1 MCAKDQAKKA
11 PPLPENAPGVN
22 KFRYKQQYGVI
33 IICKDETEH
42 RQTFERISALGYKC
56 KAVRV

>member
-1 MCAKDQAKKA
+1 MPQTLPPLGDKA
-11 PPLPENAPGVN
+11 PGKNGFTYTPG
-22 KFRYKQQYGVI
+22 FGVI

-42 RQTFERISALGYKC
+42 RTVYERLRDQGYKC

>member
-1 MCAKDQAKKA
+1 MCAKDTKKA
-11 PPLPENAPGVN
+11 PPLPDNVPGVN

-33 IICKDETEH
+33 IICQNEAEH
-42 RQTFERISALGYKC
+42 RQAYERISALGYKC

>member
-1 MCAKDQAKKA
+1 MPD
-11 PPLPENAPGVN
+11 NVPGVN

-33 IICKDETEH
+33 IICQNEAEH
-42 RQTFERISALGYKC
+42 RQAYERISALGYKC